1 MILQKRLGQT
11 HLPHTT
17 GTIMNTF
24 THSKYQANPVPVI
37 KDRTWPDN
45 VITKAPHWCSV
56 DLRDGNQAL
65 INPMNAQQKLRL
77 FNKLVELGFKSIEVG
92 FPAASQT
99 DYDFVRYIIEHNKIP
114 EDVSIQV
121 LTQARDH
128 LIEQSFAALKGA
140 KKAIMHVYNSTSTIQ
155 RERVFAMDKAAIKAI
170 AVAGAIKVQE
180 EAKKYP
186 ETQWQFQYS
195 PESFSQTETDY
206 AVEVCNRVID
216 IWQGQN
222 QPTIINLPATV
233 EANSPNAFA
242 DQVEYFCRHVKN
254 RERIIVSLHT
264 HNDRGCA
271 IAAAELGL
279 LAGADRIEGTLLG
292 NGERTGNMDIVTMAM
307 NFYSQ
312 GIDPELNLRDMDS
325 IVETVKACTQL
336 PVHPRHPYAGEL
348 VFTAFSGS
356 HQDAIKKS
364 LARQQTNQPWQVAYL
379 PIDPKDIGRSYEAV
393 IRINS
398 QSGKGGVAYILEQA
412 LNMSIPRWMQ
422 IEFSRVVQR
431 VSEQTEKEVSPEMIQ
446 QLFFDTYQNSQQGYT
461 LAGYQIERLQKNSY
475 VKLTLQIDDEQNKS
489 THQWQGTG
497 DGALSVMSELLHKH
511 TGATLAITEYNE
523 SNKTA
528 GNNSVAQC
536 FVQANINGERFGGFG
551 ESADVAE
558 ASLKAL
564 LSAYSH
570 YQQNNNKVQA
580 A

>member
-1 MILQKRLGQT
+1 
-11 HLPHTT
+11 
-17 GTIMNTF
+17 MNTF